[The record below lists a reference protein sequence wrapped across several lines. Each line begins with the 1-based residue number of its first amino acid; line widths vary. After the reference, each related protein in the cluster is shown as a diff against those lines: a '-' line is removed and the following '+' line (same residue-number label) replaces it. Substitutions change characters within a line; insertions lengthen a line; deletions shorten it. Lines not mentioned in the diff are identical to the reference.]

1 MFYADMVAATN
12 ADCAMKS
19 TTVLDSPNTAPEDL
33 EFEHAY
39 LRFRR
44 DGTGPNQAESTFYII
59 PFLVDDSSTTLYALL
74 DDYRRIDVSKK
85 LNTEYYIFGASCLR
99 GAEEAAFYP
108 LMPVQGGDIR

>member
-1 MFYADMVAATN
+1 VFYADMVAATN

-33 EFEHAY
+33 ELEHAY

-85 LNTEYYIFGASCLR
+85 LNTEYDIFGASCLR

>member
-1 MFYADMVAATN
+1 VFYADMVAATN

>member
-1 MFYADMVAATN
+1 MVAATN